1 MTKSGTQWREARQ
14 QDCRMARKYLMKIVG
29 VDLFPFEVPLVAP
42 FRIATMECAVA
53 YGVFV
58 RLRTDVGLVGWGEAT
73 PLQAINGETQST
85 CMAALPLLIP
95 VVLGED
101 PLSVAALVERMEHIL
116 PGHGAAASAIEMGLY
131 DLAGKA
137 TGMPLW
143 RMLGGAPRRLAT
155 DQTIGIK
162 SSEEAVADAERIV
175 SMGHRAIKI
184 KVGSGA
190 NEDFERV
197 RLVREAIGTAA
208 SIRVDANQGFR
219 RDEALSFLKQIA
231 PFDVEFCEQPVRRD
245 DLVGMSCLNAK
256 SPVPIMA
263 DESLFT
269 PADAMHLLREKAC
282 ALFNI
287 KLSKARGIL
296 RGLEIAAI
304 AEAAKIPCMIGG
316 MVETRLGVTAAAH
329 LGASRPIFQYFDLDA
344 NMGHR
349 TDVIV
354 GGIRI
359 ERGEVVLPDSPGLGA
374 EPDPAFLRQISV
386 VKNDN

>member
-1 MTKSGTQWREARQ
+1 
-14 QDCRMARKYLMKIVG
+14 MKTVG
-29 VDLFPFEVPLVAP
+29 VDMFPFEVPLVTP

-53 YGVFV
+53 RGVFV
-58 RLRTDVGLVGWGEAT
+58 RLRTDVGLVGWGEST
-73 PLQAINGETQST
+73 PLQAINGETQAT

-95 VVLGED
+95 VVVGED
-101 PLSVAALVERMEHIL
+101 PLSIAVLVERMEHVL
-116 PGHGAAASAIEMGLY
+116 PGHGAAASAIEMALY

-137 TGMPLW
+137 AGMPLW
-143 RMLGGAPRRLAT
+143 QMLGGAPRLLAT

-162 SSEEAVADAERIV
+162 PLAEAVADAERIV
-175 SMGHRAIKI
+175 SMGHRAIKV
-184 KVGSGA
+184 KVGSDV
-190 NEDFERV
+190 NEDVERV
-197 RLVREAIGTAA
+197 RFIRKSIGTAA

-219 RDEALSFLKQIA
+219 LEEALSFLKQIA

-245 DLVGMSCLNAK
+245 DLLGMRCMNAK

-269 PADAMHLLREKAC
+269 PADALHLLRERAC
-282 ALFNI
+282 SLFNI

-304 AEAAKIPCMIGG
+304 AEAAKVPCMIGG
-316 MVETRLGVTAAAH
+316 MIETRLGVTAAAH
-329 LGASRPIFQYFDLDA
+329 LGASRPIFQHFDLDA
-344 NMGHR
+344 HMGHR

-359 ERGEVVLPDSPGLGA
+359 ERGEVVLPDSAGLGA
-374 EPDPAFLRQISV
+374 EPDPTFLKRIPV
-386 VKNDN
+386 MEFDN

>member
-1 MTKSGTQWREARQ
+1 MMQAVRSTGES
-14 QDCRMARKYLMKIVG
+14 DMKTVG
-29 VDLFPFEVPLVAP
+29 IDLFPFEVPLVAP
-42 FRIATMECAVA
+42 FRIATMECAEA
-53 YGVFV
+53 RGVFV

-73 PLQAINGETQST
+73 PLQAINGETQAT

-95 VVLGED
+95 VVVGED
-101 PLSVAALVERMEHIL
+101 PLSIAALVERMEHVL
-116 PGHGAAASAIEMGLY
+116 PGHGAAASAIEMALY

-137 TGMPLW
+137 AGMPLW
-143 RMLGGAPRRLAT
+143 RMLGGAPRLLAT

-162 SSEEAVADAERIV
+162 PSAEAVADAERIV
-175 SMGHRAIKI
+175 SMGHRAIKV
-184 KVGSGA
+184 KVGSGV
-190 NEDFERV
+190 NEDVQRV
-197 RLVREAIGTAA
+197 RFIRKAIGAAA

-219 RDEALSFLKQIA
+219 LEEALSFLKRIA

-245 DLVGMSCLNAK
+245 DLLGMRCLNAN

-269 PADAMHLLREKAC
+269 PADALHLLREKAC
-282 ALFNI
+282 SLFNI

-304 AEAAKIPCMIGG
+304 AEAAKVPCMIGG
-316 MVETRLGVTAAAH
+316 MIETRLGVTAAAH
-329 LGASRPIFQYFDLDA
+329 LGASRPVFHYFDLDA
-344 NMGHR
+344 HMGHR

-359 ERGEVVLPDSPGLGA
+359 ERGEVVLPDSAGLGA
-374 EPDPAFLRQISV
+374 EPDPAFLKRIPV
-386 VKNDN
+386 MEFDN